1 MAEEGGAAGYSYVD
15 IVGEFVFNQEIMV
28 ASCLFKHWLHTATE
42 VVGPFLAF
50 RRSLGTVVEVRMS

>member
-28 ASCLFKHWLHTATE
+28 LW
-42 VVGPFLAF
+42 
-50 RRSLGTVVEVRMS
+50 